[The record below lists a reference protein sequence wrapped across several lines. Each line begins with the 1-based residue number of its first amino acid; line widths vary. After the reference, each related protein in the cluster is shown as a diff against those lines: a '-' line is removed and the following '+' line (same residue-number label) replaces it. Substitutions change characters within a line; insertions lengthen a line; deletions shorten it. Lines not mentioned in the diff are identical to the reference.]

1 MLLTLKLTILKNVI
15 EIENMEFYSNH
26 GCYRE
31 EKVVGNHFI
40 VNLKMETSNSVAIKT
55 DSIKD
60 ALNYQIAYEIVKE
73 EMREPSHLLEH
84 VAGRILDKLFVS
96 LPLIESASV
105 KVSKLNPP
113 MGGKIEKVSVTI
125 NKNRS

>member
-1 MLLTLKLTILKNVI
+1 MKSVI

-31 EKVVGNHFI
+31 EKVVGNHFV
-40 VNLKMETSNSVAIKT
+40 VNLKMETSSATAIKT

-60 ALNYQIAYEIVKE
+60 ALNYQIAYEIVKY
-73 EMREPSHLLEH
+73 EMMQPSHLLEH
-84 VAGRILDKLFVS
+84 VAGRILEKLFIS
-96 LPLIESASV
+96 LPLLEGVSV

-125 NKNRS
+125 NKSRG

>member
-1 MLLTLKLTILKNVI
+1 MKNVI